1 MNKKECFYATIER
14 KPVDRPASWLGLPVK
29 EAYPALYKHFGVNS
43 YIELKEKI
51 GMIFIR
57 LKYHSITEIVLNSID
72 WDQIRYPIPALVA
85 CMATSKLQ

>member
-57 LKYHSITEIVLNSID
+57 LKYHSITEIVLNLIG
-72 WDQIRYPIPALVA
+72 IRYDSSYSGSG
-85 CMATSKLQ
+85 CMYGYK